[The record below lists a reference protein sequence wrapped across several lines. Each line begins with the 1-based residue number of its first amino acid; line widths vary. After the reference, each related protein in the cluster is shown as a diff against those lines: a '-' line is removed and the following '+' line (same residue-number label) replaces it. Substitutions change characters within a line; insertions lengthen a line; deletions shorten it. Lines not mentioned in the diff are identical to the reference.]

1 MIARDAVVRITPTAG
16 RPGLAEL
23 KAANSELAMM

>member
-1 MIARDAVVRITPTAG
+1 MIARDAVVRITPTAVGPG
-16 RPGLAEL
+16 RTEL